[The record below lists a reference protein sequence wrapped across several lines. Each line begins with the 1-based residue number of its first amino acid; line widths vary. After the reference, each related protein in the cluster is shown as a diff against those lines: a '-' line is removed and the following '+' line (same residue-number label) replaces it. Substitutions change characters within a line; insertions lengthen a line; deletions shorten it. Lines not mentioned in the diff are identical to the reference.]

1 MDDVC
6 QMYEQVMKM
15 DMGGRQQVKYTVE
28 DLWSFVDRLRDIAC
42 LIYDSQGGEYLPH
55 NREWVK
61 NQVLKHLKGQLTCL
75 RQPPS
80 SRAAQLSDSR
90 CALGDKT
97 ARCNEVFF
105 PVLEPMRGDA
115 ACTEAAF
122 TTMLVPR
129 GLWIVMV
136 SSEHDRT
143 CLIQGQLRQTGKVVG
158 LLEDDG
164 AKAEAVPATLVQQTS
179 QSSLQADFVLVSP
192 MIFETLCVPA
202 LALAIGSVLQ
212 QYPGTQSSG
221 LLVSFFGAQTAMN
234 LYMKQVFSNLRMPG
248 GFKGVPAPF
257 AITAIQQLVSF
268 IVLAV
273 GLQAARCFGYQVNC
287 RRLESRREVG
297 CVLLLALAF
306 VGNIGL
312 NNLSLSILD
321 ISVHLIIRTAGA
333 LVNLALEFVAQPI
346 LTKFT
351 GHDAKW
357 PQVNCRDLV
366 LTIVGTFFAGL
377 VICSKLQSFASAS
390 SASNYYV
397 GIGVCCLSM
406 VASGIELIV
415 VRTLSS
421 HLKMNALEAIM
432 NMSLPASLLLL
443 LPVFF
448 FRHSV
453 SWPVSPHLTDWE
465 VMKTVWRTSK
475 LGIAL
480 GVLSGFFA
488 TLYNVMLY
496 TLSSSFQSHVISMAG
511 NFNKV
516 ALMFLSIYL
525 GMELLPDRPW
535 GEVMIAGIAGNGVA
549 FMVMGILKSQ
559 EAKAQETATSAAVKA
574 EK

>member
-1 MDDVC
+1 MWSAQKLLLLQC
-6 QMYEQVMKM
+6 
-15 DMGGRQQVKYTVE
+15 
-28 DLWSFVDRLRDIAC
+28 LWL
-42 LIYDSQGGEYLPH
+42 
-55 NREWVK
+55 
-61 NQVLKHLKGQLTCL
+61 VL
-75 RQPPS
+75 
-80 SRAAQLSDSR
+80 
-90 CALGDKT
+90 
-97 ARCNEVFF
+97 
-105 PVLEPMRGDA
+105 
-115 ACTEAAF
+115 
-122 TTMLVPR
+122 
-129 GLWIVMV
+129 V
-136 SSEHDRT
+136 SSEDDRT
-143 CLIQGQLRQTGKVVG
+143 CLIQGQLRQSGKVVG
-158 LLEDDG
+158 LWEEDDG
-164 AKAEAVPATLVQQTS
+164 SKAAEPAPAALVQQMS

-202 LALAIGSVLQ
+202 LALAIGTVLQ

-248 GFKGVPAPF
+248 GFRGVPAPF

-333 LVNLALEFVAQPI
+333 LVNLALEFLAQPI

-351 GHDAKW
+351 GQDAKW

-366 LTIVGTFFAGL
+366 LTVVGTFFAGL
-377 VICSKLQSFASAS
+377 VICSKLQSFASG

-465 VMKTVWRTSK
+465 VMEMVWRTSK
-475 LGIAL
+475 LGVAL

-525 GMELLPDRPW
+525 GMELLPHRPW

-559 EAKAQETATSAAVKA
+559 EAKAQETATSAANVKA

>member
-1 MDDVC
+1 MRSAQKLLLPQC
-6 QMYEQVMKM
+6 
-15 DMGGRQQVKYTVE
+15 
-28 DLWSFVDRLRDIAC
+28 LWL
-42 LIYDSQGGEYLPH
+42 
-55 NREWVK
+55 
-61 NQVLKHLKGQLTCL
+61 
-75 RQPPS
+75 
-80 SRAAQLSDSR
+80 
-90 CALGDKT
+90 
-97 ARCNEVFF
+97 
-105 PVLEPMRGDA
+105 
-115 ACTEAAF
+115 
-122 TTMLVPR
+122 
-129 GLWIVMV
+129 VMV

-143 CLIQGQLRQTGKVVG
+143 CLIQGQLRQSTKVVG
-158 LLEDDG
+158 LWEEDD
-164 AKAEAVPATLVQQTS
+164 AFKAAEPVPAVLVEQTS

-202 LALAIGSVLQ
+202 LALAIGTVLQ
-212 QYPGTQSSG
+212 QYSGTRSSG

-268 IVLAV
+268 AVLAV
-273 GLQAARCFGYQVNC
+273 GLQAARCFGYHVNC

-333 LVNLALEFVAQPI
+333 LVNLALEFLAQPI

-351 GHDAKW
+351 GQDAKW
-357 PQVNCRDLV
+357 PQVNCRDLLLTV
-366 LTIVGTFFAGL
+366 LGTFFAGL
-377 VICSKLQSFASAS
+377 VICSKLQSFASTS

-465 VMKTVWRTSK
+465 VMQTVWRTSK
-475 LGIAL
+475 LGVAL

-559 EAKAQETATSAAVKA
+559 ETKAPETATSAAAVKA
-574 EK
+574 DK